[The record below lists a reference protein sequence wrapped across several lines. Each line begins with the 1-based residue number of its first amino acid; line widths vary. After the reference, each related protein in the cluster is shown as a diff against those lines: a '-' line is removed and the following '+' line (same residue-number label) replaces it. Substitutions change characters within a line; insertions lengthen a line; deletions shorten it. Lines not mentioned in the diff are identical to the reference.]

1 MKILKTTKIYN
12 NRIYLPLEVR
22 EKLKVS
28 NGDKIIFG
36 INYDQEIVLF
46 TNKEEK
52 KHSRFEVSTKDSP
65 HKT

>member
-1 MKILKTTKIYN
+1 MNIIKTTKVYN

-22 EKLKVS
+22 EKLEIS

-36 INYDQEIVLF
+36 IENDQIILF

-52 KHSRFEVSTKDSP
+52 KHDRFNVRTSNLT
-65 HKT
+65 HH

>member
-22 EKLKVS
+22 EKLNVS

-36 INYDQEIVLF
+36 INYEQEIVLF

-52 KHSRFEVSTKDSP
+52 KHRFNVSTKDSP